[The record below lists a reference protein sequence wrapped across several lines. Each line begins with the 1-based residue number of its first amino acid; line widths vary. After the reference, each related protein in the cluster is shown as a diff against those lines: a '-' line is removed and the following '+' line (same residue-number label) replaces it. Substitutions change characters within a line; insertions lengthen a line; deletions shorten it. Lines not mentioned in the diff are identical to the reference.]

1 MCILGS
7 LQGTFHGPGSPRCSD
22 FLAFCLEGSEE
33 NRSRLFVCCP
43 LNIYFLWEKRPQW
56 FQPSGLQ
63 GSLQTKHISGSF
75 RKNILKVFSPQGNT
89 LNRLLIFSWLF
100 FLALSHLFA
109 SNILLSIRL
118 CSLEHR
124 KFPFS
129 ISDVG
134 PGLNCSDSLLQCAV
148 TCWSDVRVPFWGA
161 PLI

>member
-1 MCILGS
+1 M
-7 LQGTFHGPGSPRCSD
+7 HPGASAGYLPWAWQPPVLR

-148 TCWSDVRVPFWGA
+148 TCWSDIRVPFWGA